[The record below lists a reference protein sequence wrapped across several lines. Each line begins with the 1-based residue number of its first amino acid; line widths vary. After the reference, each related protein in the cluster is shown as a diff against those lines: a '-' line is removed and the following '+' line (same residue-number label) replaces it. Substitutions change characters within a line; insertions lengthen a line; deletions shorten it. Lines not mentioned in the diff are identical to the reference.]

1 MPQWVE
7 DLERQIAA
15 AELALAAPEVTLE
28 DLQSILH
35 GPYPTTI
42 EEFEAMISQRQVS
55 NLLSAFRDRLIQLML
70 DLHALRL
77 ACITCKFWHRVCY
90 QCH

>member
-35 GPYPTTI
+35 GPYPSTI
-42 EEFEAMISQRQVS
+42 EEFEAMIFQRQVS
-55 NLLSAFRDRLIQLML
+55 NP
-70 DLHALRL
+70 
-77 ACITCKFWHRVCY
+77 
-90 QCH
+90 